1 MSAISN
7 PALIPPVGASPA
19 QAGASRAAAVDPP
32 ARVGNPGRASAAGG
46 AGAPTGPSFANV
58 LEQATGAQP
67 LHFSRHALER
77 AQRRGIDLSPATINR
92 LTEGV
97 GRAAGKGSRAS
108 VVLVDGTAFV
118 VSVPNRTVIT
128 AVGSQQMK
136 DQVFTN
142 VDSAVIA

>member
-1 MSAISN
+1 MSIASN
-7 PALIPPVGASPA
+7 PALIPPVGVSPA
-19 QAGASRAAAVDPP
+19 GGVNA
-32 ARVGNPGRASAAGG
+32 PGRPAGP
-46 AGAPTGPSFANV
+46 GAPQASSGPSFANV
-58 LEQATGAQP
+58 LKEATGSQP

-77 AQRRGIDLSPATINR
+77 AQRRGIDLSQPTMER

-128 AVGSQQMK
+128 AVGGQQMK